1 MQSPAERHASKLAG
15 YILSRGL
22 CSISERDIY
31 QNYKPLKGA
40 SRENL
45 AAIQDAMRALELA
58 GWARPGGN
66 GIREN
71 GRRVTSWAINPT
83 VHTKFAA
90 RAKAERERREATRQE
105 RFACEADSTGSPA
118 EKSDLDRGNVDLCR
132 PL

>member
-1 MQSPAERHASKLAG
+1 MPTSASCIELAYPHAVAFHDEVLMQSPAERHASKLAG

-58 GWARPGGN
+58 GWARPDGTRGGD
-66 GIREN
+66 
-71 GRRVTSWAINPT
+71 RRVTDWTINPT
-83 VHTKFAA
+83 VHIKFAA

-105 RFACEADSTGSPA
+105 RFGPDAA
-118 EKSDLDRGNVDLCR
+118 
-132 PL
+132 